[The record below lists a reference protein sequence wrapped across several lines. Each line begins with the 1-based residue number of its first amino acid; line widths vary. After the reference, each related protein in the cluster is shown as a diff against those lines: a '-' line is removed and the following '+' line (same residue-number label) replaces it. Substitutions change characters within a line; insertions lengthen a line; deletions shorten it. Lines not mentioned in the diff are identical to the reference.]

1 MSETIIAVI
10 IASIASPLLLETY
23 RAILGRKSKTEEE
36 TRTRITQLETRVID
50 LQAANT
56 KQLVEIGVLQA
67 RNQMQEQEITKL
79 REEGNAK
86 DIRIHDLETQV
97 DALNLKRGSKRL

>member
-1 MSETIIAVI
+1 MSDTIIAVI

-23 RAILGRKSKTEEE
+23 RAILGRKNKAEEE
-36 TRTRITQLETRVID
+36 TQKRITQLETRVID

-67 RNQMQEQEITKL
+67 RNKAQEQEITQL
-79 REEGNAK
+79 REEGRAK
-86 DIRIHDLETQV
+86 DVRIHDLETQV
-97 DALNLKRGSKRL
+97 DALNLKRISKRS

>member
-10 IASIASPLLLETY
+10 ISSIASPLLLEAY
-23 RAILGRKSKTEEE
+23 RAVLGRRNKSDEE

-67 RNQMQEQEITKL
+67 RNQMQEQEITQL
-79 REEGNAK
+79 REEGKAK
-86 DIRIHDLETQV
+86 DVRIHDLETQV
-97 DALNLKRGSKRL
+97 DALNLKRISKRA